1 MNGPAMKYLWTPPS
15 PLPKFAPWLA
25 VLALM
30 LLVPNRA
37 ARAWWIACPLAIVAV
52 VPLTFPYLADTIVRQ
67 ISGLVTVFSSLAFG
81 LAAVWLLASYLQHR
95 LRFVTFLYMWLVCGV
110 MGGFAFLVRQDW
122 DRSVELLSFLVYLE
136 ICVFLIVVSLSL
148 AGLICRRRY
157 RPLALTLWSAAFLTL
172 FPLLIV
178 VPIIGMVAFASQG
191 GIPWFAFLG
200 GILSQAGAC
209 FVVLLSFMLL
219 AFSNGFYRQ
228 RLKDL
233 LHLEAAAVPPVLP
246 DASLIPSPE
255 PLKGSSI

>member
-1 MNGPAMKYLWTPPS
+1 MNGPAVKYLWTPPS
-15 PLPKFAPWLA
+15 PLPKFVPWLA

-37 ARAWWIACPLAIVAV
+37 ARAWWIVCPLAIVAV
-52 VPLTFPYLADTIVRQ
+52 PLTFFYLAETVLPQ
-67 ISGLVTVFSSLAFG
+67 ISSLEKVFSSLAFG
-81 LAAVWLLASYLQHR
+81 LAAVWLLASYLKHQ
-95 LRFVTFLYMWLVCGV
+95 LRFVTFVYMWLVCAI

-122 DRSVELLSFLVYLE
+122 DRGFEVIGLLVYLQ

-148 AGLICRRRY
+148 AGLTCRRRY
-157 RPLALTLWSAAFLTL
+157 RPLVLTLWSAAFLTL
-172 FPLLIV
+172 IPMLIV
-178 VPIIGMVAFASQG
+178 VPIVGIGVFMSEGSF
-191 GIPWFAFLG
+191 PWLEILG
-200 GILSQAGAC
+200 GIMSQAGAC
-209 FVVLLSFMLL
+209 FVVLLAFLLL